1 MKRKTLCVFAGS
13 NSGSQRDAG
22 NGGASAYTATAQ
34 ALGEELA
41 RRGIGL
47 VYGGARVGLMG
58 AVADAALAGGGA
70 VTGVLPEFLAK
81 TELIHPNLTQL
92 RIVDSMEQRK
102 ALMAKL
108 SDGFIALPGGLGT
121 FDEILE
127 VLTGGQLGLHDKPC
141 AALNVQGYFDPL
153 LSLLAHA
160 AREQFLKPVHRDML
174 IVGTAPGP
182 LLEAMARYQAPRDS
196 KWLGDG
202 QLLKAS

>member
-22 NGGASAYTATAQ
+22 NGGASAYTKAAQ

-70 VTGVLPEFLAK
+70 VTGVLPEFLAN
-81 TELIHPNLTQL
+81 TELTHPNLTQL
-92 RIVDSMEQRK
+92 RIVDTMQQRK
-102 ALMAKL
+102 ALMATL

-121 FDEILE
+121 FDELLE
-127 VLTGGQLGLHDKPC
+127 ALTGGQLGLHDKPC

-160 AREQFLKPVHRDML
+160 ARERFLKPAHRDML
-174 IVGTAPGP
+174 IVDTAPGP
-182 LLEAMARYQAPRDS
+182 LLEAMARYQAPRDG
-196 KWLGDG
+196 KWLGDSSS
-202 QLLKAS
+202 KIRS